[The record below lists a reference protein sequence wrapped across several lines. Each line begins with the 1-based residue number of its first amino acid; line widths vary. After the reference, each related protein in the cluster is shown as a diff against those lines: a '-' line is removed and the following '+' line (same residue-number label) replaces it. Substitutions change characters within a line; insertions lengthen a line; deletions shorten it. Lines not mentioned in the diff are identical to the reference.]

1 MRVQLNEME
10 EVLRGFGA
18 FSRIFQQSDLAIQY
32 SSDKQVE
39 MEEVLSGLEGLW
51 SQGVLLREALMDK
64 L

>member
-18 FSRIFQQSDLAIQY
+18 FSRIFQQTDLAIQY
-32 SSDKQVE
+32 STDKQVE
-39 MEEVLSGLEGLW
+39 MEEVLSGLEGVW